1 MKSTE
6 LFLLPPFYYPHSVH
20 VRMVNSVRC
29 KELGSW
35 TGISLLRWNRPPQP
49 KLVPGKRWG
58 NKKVHIPI
66 LTGHVGEDVVREG
79 PVQLGTD
86 GGAVP
91 EAEVDLL
98 PALHG
103 GHSSE
108 GTADAAAA
116 VPVL

>member
-1 MKSTE
+1 MEQT
-6 LFLLPPFYYPHSVH
+6 
-20 VRMVNSVRC
+20 
-29 KELGSW
+29 
-35 TGISLLRWNRPPQP
+35 PQP
-49 KLVPGKRWG
+49 ELVPGKRWG

-86 GGAVP
+86 GGAVS